1 MIGDLSQ
8 AEKKILVLQ
17 ADLNRPQK
25 FKEYMN
31 FNLFINS
38 VPEQIL
44 EIFFIALWTQST
56 DDQQNMLQRQKKKSR
71 ESHFLLETPS
81 SCQG

>member
-1 MIGDLSQ
+1 LALVIGDLSQ

-44 EIFFIALWTQST
+44 EIFFIAL
-56 DDQQNMLQRQKKKSR
+56 
-71 ESHFLLETPS
+71 
-81 SCQG
+81 